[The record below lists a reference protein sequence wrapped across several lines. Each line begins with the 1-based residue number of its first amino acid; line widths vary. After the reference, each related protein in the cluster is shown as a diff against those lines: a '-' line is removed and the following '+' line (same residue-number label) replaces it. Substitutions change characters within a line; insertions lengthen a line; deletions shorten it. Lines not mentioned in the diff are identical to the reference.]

1 MKINKKECRKFADP
15 GTKMQL
21 SSGLLHAEQIKYVIR
36 TAVRIID
43 RHKILI
49 LYIHTREK
57 AAQGDFKPCMTMFH
71 CQDDF
76 MTLEHR
82 DDDSTVWRTSA
93 FNHLDKNW
101 SLSSKSA
108 FYSPKDEQ
116 RVRKYFKSGES
127 GFKALTSAQD
137 AILEHRRLKRQRTRE
152 NRILDRMAR
161 HSGPAARLK
170 RLDTPLCHAWLLLLR
185 LQTRCKGRSGCLFC
199 VRQRG
204 YAVWRKTG
212 SKADVPAL

>member
-21 SSGLLHAEQIKYVIR
+21 NNGLLHAGQIVYIVR
-36 TAVRIID
+36 TDVRIID

-108 FYSPKDEQ
+108 FYSSKDEE
-116 RVRKYFKSGES
+116 RVRKYFKSDKS
-127 GFKALTSAQD
+127 GFLPLIIAQN

-170 RLDTPLCHAWLLLLR
+170 RLDTPLCHAWLLLL
-185 LQTRCKGRSGCLFC
+185 
-199 VRQRG
+199 
-204 YAVWRKTG
+204 
-212 SKADVPAL
+212 